1 MAEANKQRLKLLYLM
16 KIFSEE
22 TDEDHMLTLPQIIG
36 KLKAY
41 GVDVE
46 RKTLYQDFVLL
57 RDFGFDIIGVQTQRN
72 YFYHIGNRKFEL
84 PELKLLVD
92 SVQSA
97 KFITKKKSNVL
108 IRKLEGM
115 VSKYE
120 ARQLQRQVIISGR
133 VKAMNESIYFNVDKL
148 HEAIGAGSQISFKY
162 YRWNINKKMEL
173 RKDGDWYQVSPWCL
187 MWDDENYY
195 LVGYDGSEKKIKHYR
210 VDKMK
215 CISVVDKK
223 REGKEEFKA
232 FNMPRYSKSL
242 FGMYG
247 GEEVLVTLEAENKM
261 VGILIDRFGKDIP
274 IKPVD
279 DNHFRT
285 SVVVAVSGQ
294 FLGWIMA
301 LDEGVKI
308 VGPDGVVERMKKK
321 IELLN
326 KVYEA

>member
-1 MAEANKQRLKLLYLM
+1 MAEGNKQKLKLLYLM
-16 KIFSEE
+16 KIFSED
-22 TDEDHMLTLPQIIG
+22 TDETHMLTLPQIID
-36 KLKAY
+36 KLSAY
-41 GVDVE
+41 GVSAE
-46 RKTLYQDFVLL
+46 RKTLYQDFDLL
-57 RDFGFDIIGVQTQRN
+57 RDFGFDIIGVQAQRN
-72 YFYHIGNRKFEL
+72 YYYHIGNRRFEL

-97 KFITKKKSNVL
+97 KFITDKKSNVL

-133 VKAMNESIYFNVDKL
+133 IKAMNESIYYNVDKL
-148 HEAIGAGSQISFKY
+148 HEAIGTDCQIKFKY
-162 YRWNINKKMEL
+162 FRWNINKEMVL
-173 RKDGDWYQVSPWCL
+173 RKDGAWYHVSPWGL

-195 LVGYDGSEKKIKHYR
+195 LVGYDAEDRKIKHYR
-210 VDKMK
+210 VDKMWR
-215 CISVVDKK
+215 ISVVDKK

-232 FNMPRYSKSL
+232 FNMPRYTKSL

-247 GEEVLVTLEAENKM
+247 GEEVTVTLEAKNGM

-279 DNHFRT
+279 EEHFRT
-285 SVVVAVSGQ
+285 SVVVAVSTQ

-301 LDEGVKI
+301 LGEGVKI
-308 VGPDGVVERMKKK
+308 IGPDTVVDRMKEE
-321 IELLN
+321 IRLISGMYGN
-326 KVYEA
+326 